1 MKSFFKILGA
11 FLAYSIIRN
20 DFGNP
25 RPKQHKIGRR
35 KNVETAGHYGVPN
48 NAVAGPYNKL

>member
-1 MKSFFKILGA
+1 MKTFFKILGA
-11 FLAYSIIRN
+11 FVAYSIIRN
-20 DFGNP
+20 DFGNT

>member
-1 MKSFFKILGA
+1 MKTFFKILGA
-11 FLAYSIIRN
+11 FLAYSIIKN

-25 RPKQHKIGRR
+25 QPKQHKIGRR

-48 NAVAGPYNKL
+48 NAVAGPYNRL